1 MQRTCLVTWSCP
13 TLCNTLGCSPPG
25 SSVNGIFQ
33 ARILECVAILQRIFL
48 SQRLNPC
55 RLCLLHCRQI
65 LYLLNHQGSQ
75 AKLNSKKVVQ
85 GVGMKLRQE
94 SRSVSKSHIHSTV
107 QCCLHHNIL
116 LFPWRILSQELSGRE
131 EQGFVHLVE
140 SW

>member
-1 MQRTCLVTWSCP
+1 MQRTCLVTRSYP

-55 RLCLLHCRQI
+55 RLCLLHCRRI
-65 LYLLNHQGSQ
+65 LYLLNRQGSQ
-75 AKLNSKKVVQ
+75 AKLNSKKAVWRV
-85 GVGMKLRQE
+85 GVKLRPD
-94 SRSVSKSHIHSTV
+94 SKSVSKSHFHSTV

-116 LFPWRILSQELSGRE
+116 LFAWRILGQELSGRE